1 MFDQTPRT
9 FVGTT
14 NFHVDG
20 MTCRR
25 CHDAVTRRIRQVPGV
40 SDVRIDV
47 ATDTLMV
54 TATTPVDRVDVA
66 AAIEAAGCDPRP

>member
-1 MFDQTPRT
+1 VFDQTPRT
-9 FVGTT
+9 FVGATT
-14 NFHVDG
+14 FHVDG

-47 ATDTLMV
+47 ATGTLTV

-66 AAIEAAGCDPRP
+66 AAVTAAGCELRP